1 MSELLRL
8 DAISKSFG
16 GLHALSDVT
25 FNLREGEVL
34 ALVGDNGAGK
44 STLMKIVA
52 GVHAPT
58 SGRLY
63 FEGDQVVLNRPA
75 EARVLGIETVFQ
87 DLALVETQDTT
98 TNMFLGREETTRFGF
113 LDKKT
118 MREQAGEIL
127 AQVSINVPSPR
138 ALVRRLSGGQRQAV
152 AIGRATAFGARVLL
166 MDEPTAAL
174 GVQETDKVLEMVRDL
189 RRAGITVVIVSHSL
203 DQVLDISDRV
213 AVLRRGRL
221 VDVVATEELS
231 GSELVGLITGAT
243 DGKR

>member
-221 VDVVATEELS
+221 VDIVATEKSS